1 MSDNRVR
8 NRKSIAKSFAPKPNR
23 AEGLAGLLPPGGG
36 LQPRRTAS
44 PQTPDTAQPEVS
56 SAAAPHSPTPNQVTD
71 TPPPAIT
78 APESPARVRPMEPE
92 TVTAPVAPPHTA
104 PVVVEPA
111 PAVTE
116 APPAQI
122 SENENLPAADISKV
136 TVTAYLDRTTRD
148 ALVNRAAERRCDHA
162 DVAIE
167 AFDAV
172 GIERLRAL
180 FQPVASRSSSGIPVH
195 QEPFTVKGPVETWF
209 RFTTA
214 QRDWLDEQ
222 VKVVGS
228 KSRSR
233 LLAGVLSMHLQSPAR

>member
-1 MSDNRVR
+1 MSENRVR

-23 AEGLAGLLPPGGG
+23 AEGLAGLLPPAGG
-36 LQPRRTAS
+36 LQPRGTAS
-44 PQTPDTAQPEVS
+44 QQTPDTAQPEINS
-56 SAAAPHSPTPNQVTD
+56 AAPHPPAPKRVTD
-71 TPPPAIT
+71 APQPAGSAPEPPAQ
-78 APESPARVRPMEPE
+78 VRPMEPE
-92 TVTAPVAPPHTA
+92 AVTAPVAPPHA
-104 PVVVEPA
+104 PPVVVEPA

-122 SENENLPAADISKV
+122 LEDENLPATDTSKV

-180 FQPVASRSSSGIPVH
+180 FQPVAGRSSSGIPVH

-233 LLAGVLSMHLQSPAR
+233 LLAGVLSLHLRSPAR

>member
-1 MSDNRVR
+1 MSENRVR

-23 AEGLAGLLPPGGG
+23 AEGLAGLLPPAGG
-36 LQPRRTAS
+36 LQPRRAAS
-44 PQTPDTAQPEVS
+44 PQTPDTAQPQIDS
-56 SAAAPHSPTPNQVTD
+56 TAPHPPAPKRVTD
-71 TPPPAIT
+71 APQPAVS
-78 APESPARVRPMEPE
+78 APESPVRVQPMEPE
-92 TVTAPVAPPHTA
+92 AVTAPVAPPHAT

-116 APPAQI
+116 APPAQTL
-122 SENENLPAADISKV
+122 EEGNPPAADTSKV
-136 TVTAYLDRTTRD
+136 TVTAYLDRSTRD

-222 VKVVGS
+222 VKVVSS

-233 LLAGVLSMHLQSPAR
+233 LLAGVLSLHLRSPAQ

>member
-1 MSDNRVR
+1 MSENRVR

-23 AEGLAGLLPPGGG
+23 AEGLAGLLPPAGG
-36 LQPRRTAS
+36 LQPRRAAS
-44 PQTPDTAQPEVS
+44 PQTPDTAQPQIDS
-56 SAAAPHSPTPNQVTD
+56 TAPHPPAPKRVTD
-71 TPPPAIT
+71 APQPAVS
-78 APESPARVRPMEPE
+78 APESPVRVQPMEPE
-92 TVTAPVAPPHTA
+92 AVTAPVAPPHAT

-122 SENENLPAADISKV
+122 LEEGNPPAADTSKV
-136 TVTAYLDRTTRD
+136 TVTAYLDRSTRD

-180 FQPVASRSSSGIPVH
+180 FQPVAGRSSSGIPVH

-233 LLAGVLSMHLQSPAR
+233 LLAGVLSLHLRSPAR

>member
-1 MSDNRVR
+1 MSENRVR

-23 AEGLAGLLPPGGG
+23 AEGLAGLLPPAGG
-36 LQPRRTAS
+36 LQPRRTTS
-44 PQTPDTAQPEVS
+44 PQTPDTAQPQIDS
-56 SAAAPHSPTPNQVTD
+56 TAPHPPTPKRVTD
-71 TPPPAIT
+71 APQPAVS
-78 APESPARVRPMEPE
+78 APESPVRVQPMEPE
-92 TVTAPVAPPHTA
+92 AVTVPVAPPHA
-104 PVVVEPA
+104 PPVVVESP

-122 SENENLPAADISKV
+122 LEDENLPATDISKV

-180 FQPVASRSSSGIPVH
+180 FQPVAGRSSSGIPVH

-233 LLAGVLSMHLQSPAR
+233 LLAGVLSLHLRSPAR

>member
-1 MSDNRVR
+1 MSENRVR

-23 AEGLAGLLPPGGG
+23 AEGLAGLLPPAGG
-36 LQPRRTAS
+36 LQPRRAAS
-44 PQTPDTAQPEVS
+44 PQTPDTAQPQIDS
-56 SAAAPHSPTPNQVTD
+56 TAPHPPTPKRVTD
-71 TPPPAIT
+71 APQPAVS
-78 APESPARVRPMEPE
+78 APESPVRVQPMEPE
-92 TVTAPVAPPHTA
+92 AVTAPVAPPHAT

-116 APPAQI
+116 APPAQTL
-122 SENENLPAADISKV
+122 EEGNPPAADTSKV
-136 TVTAYLDRTTRD
+136 TVTAYLDRSTRD

-233 LLAGVLSMHLQSPAR
+233 LLAGVLSLHLRSPAR

>member
-1 MSDNRVR
+1 MSDNKVR

-23 AEGLAGLLPPGGG
+23 AEGLAGLLPPAGG
-36 LQPRRTAS
+36 LQSRRTAS
-44 PQTPDTAQPEVS
+44 PQTPDTAQPEIN
-56 SAAAPHSPTPNQVTD
+56 SAAPQ
-71 TPPPAIT
+71 PAVT

-92 TVTAPVAPPHTA
+92 AVTAPVAPPHA
-104 PVVVEPA
+104 PPAVVEPA
-111 PAVTE
+111 PVVTE

-122 SENENLPAADISKV
+122 LEDENLPATDMSKV

-180 FQPVASRSSSGIPVH
+180 FQPVAGRSSSGIPVH

-214 QRDWLDEQ
+214 QRGWLDEQ

-233 LLAGVLSMHLQSPAR
+233 LLAGVLSLHLRLPAQ

>member
-1 MSDNRVR
+1 MSDSKVR

-23 AEGLAGLLPPGGG
+23 AEGLAGLLPPAGG
-36 LQPRRTAS
+36 LQSRRTAS
-44 PQTPDTAQPEVS
+44 PQTPDTTQPEIN
-56 SAAAPHSPTPNQVTD
+56 SAAPQPAVT
-71 TPPPAIT
+71 A
-78 APESPARVRPMEPE
+78 AESPAQVRPMEPE
-92 TVTAPVAPPHTA
+92 AVTAPVAPPHTPPA
-104 PVVVEPA
+104 VVEPA
-111 PAVTE
+111 PVVTE

-122 SENENLPAADISKV
+122 LEDENLPATDMSKV

-180 FQPVASRSSSGIPVH
+180 FQPVAGRSSSGIPVH

-214 QRDWLDEQ
+214 QRGWLDEQ

-233 LLAGVLSMHLQSPAR
+233 LLAGVLSLHLRLPAQ